1 MRVVRM
7 DKFSR
12 LDSLPNFLTH
22 GAPLR
27 ARFARAR
34 APLKIAS
41 VKNKDEGDLKHL
53 SLHFLIPR
61 GTLLAQQN
69 KSLPVTNARRPINLS
84 TSVWRMEISVD
95 PTKLLPA
102 AAAILEQGLVA

>member
-1 MRVVRM
+1 MC
-7 DKFSR
+7 
-12 LDSLPNFLTH
+12 T
-22 GAPLR
+22 GGR
-27 ARFARAR
+27 AGGR